1 MMVLIGVGTAQAQ
14 QKTDDGWKERVMSE
28 KIAFLTMELNI
39 TPEEAQVFW
48 PVYNKVEKEIDQA
61 RHDVIRSYK
70 NLAEAIDAGKSS
82 KEISTLLENYLQA
95 KVTQDKLDNASA
107 ETYKGIL
114 PVEKVAKLF
123 VAEEKFRRQYI
134 SKLHRRRKCLLCSF
148 SISSGYFLKSI
159 P

>member
-134 SKLHRRRKCLLCSF
+134 SKLHRRPEERK
-148 SISSGYFLKSI
+148 
-159 P
+159 